1 MESQIM
7 VRDVVFHYPGQSEPA
22 LNGLSLDIYK
32 GEWLAIVGH
41 NGSGKSTLTKLW
53 NGLLIPEQGEVRVET
68 LDPSN
73 AADVWDVRTRIG
85 VVFQNPDN
93 QFVGAT
99 VRDDVAFS
107 LENMGLPRQEMV
119 RRIDDSLARVG
130 LSELADREPHQ
141 LSGGQKQRVAIAAAL
156 AMRPRVLVLD
166 EATSMLDP
174 IGRQEVLQTVRQ
186 LVSEGMTVVAITHEL
201 DEVLFADRIIALSK
215 GKIAM
220 TGTPEDVFQHPDTL
234 RDIQL
239 DVPFIVRMQL
249 ELKARGI
256 PLDRLMLQHSE
267 LVNHLCRYAL
277 KK

>member
-22 LNGLSLDIYK
+22 LNGLSLDVYK

-174 IGRQEVLQTVRQ
+174 IGRQEVFQTVRQ